1 MPCGVEAL
9 QGQRELRRGGQH
21 PLASV
26 AAPCYNR
33 LAVQGQFQVDVDG
46 TIYGQEEEE
55 AQAEQCPQTHEV
67 QPGAAPAIRR
77 KPDSRLR
84 GRQRRQS
91 VSKSV
96 TKPGDLCVGAYL
108 SCVSGEPNPPGSPV
122 QKRFA
127 GKSDR
132 GELC

>member
-33 LAVQGQFQVDVDG
+33 LAVQGQFRADVDG

-55 AQAEQCPQTHEV
+55 AQADQCPQTHKV
-67 QPGAAPAIRR
+67 QPGAASAIRR
-77 KPDSRLR
+77 KLASRLR
-84 GRQRRQS
+84 GRQRRQR

-96 TKPGDLCVGAYL
+96 TEPGDLCVGVYL
-108 SCVSGEPNPPGSPV
+108 SRVSGEPNLPGLSV
-122 QKRFA
+122 EKRFA

-132 GELC
+132 GEPC